1 VPSTETFTNA
11 VNRLSGGVIAGFA
24 ETNSLEELWARSPD
38 PMCRKEKNM
47 NNQNRVLVRQ
57 GARDLN
63 EQAVEKVSGGFRTL
77 TACTL
82 VAVGVFDGECSN

>member
-1 VPSTETFTNA
+1 MTK
-11 VNRLSGGVIAGFA
+11 G
-24 ETNSLEELWARSPD
+24 
-38 PMCRKEKNM
+38 EKSM

-63 EQAVEKVSGGFRTL
+63 EQEVEQVSGGFRTL

>member
-1 VPSTETFTNA
+1 MAISTNA
-11 VNRLSGGVIAGFA
+11 VDRFLGWRPLINAGKQTLFDEFGPA
-24 ETNSLEELWARSPD
+24 QAD
-38 PMCRKEKNM
+38 PMTKGKSM

-63 EQAVEKVSGGFRTL
+63 EQEVEQVSGGFRTL

>member
-1 VPSTETFTNA
+1 
-11 VNRLSGGVIAGFA
+11 
-24 ETNSLEELWARSPD
+24 
-38 PMCRKEKNM
+38 M

-63 EQAVEKVSGGFRTL
+63 EQEVEQVSGGFRTL

-82 VAVGVFDGECSN
+82 VAVGHFDGECSGN

>member
-1 VPSTETFTNA
+1 MQLIDF
-11 VNRLSGGVIAGFA
+11 SGGLPGRR
-24 ETNSLEELWARSPD
+24 TNSLEELGPLTD
-38 PMCRKEKNM
+38 PMTKGEKHM

-63 EQAVEKVSGGFRTL
+63 EQEVEQVSGGFRTL

>member
-1 VPSTETFTNA
+1 M
-11 VNRLSGGVIAGFA
+11 
-24 ETNSLEELWARSPD
+24 D
-38 PMCRKEKNM
+38 PIIERRTSM

-63 EQAVEKVSGGFRTL
+63 EQEVEQVSGGFRTL